1 MLSCGKAEDK
11 GTEAQSTAVS
21 VTIKGYCLCH
31 WQKEAEELMKTNSDV
46 SVTVVGGG
54 SGVGITAMIDGTTD
68 IAMASRDLKT
78 EENEI

>member
-1 MLSCGKAEDK
+1 VILLYTQK
-11 GTEAQSTAVS
+11 
-21 VTIKGYCLCH
+21 
-31 WQKEAEELMKTNSDV
+31 KEAEELMKTNSDV

-78 EENEI
+78 EEKMKFIDKKVEIEEVIIAYD